1 MPSDHVPHSVSP
13 SVSPGVSSEKKVIRG
28 LEGPHLKG
36 KKTFSKIC
44 AVELRQVNTTI
55 LNMHTQHAD
64 PKHAHELRQ
73 VNTTILNMHT
83 QHAEDMDTHV
93 DPKHAPTRR
102 S

>member
-1 MPSDHVPHSVSP
+1 M
-13 SVSPGVSSEKKVIRG
+13 
-28 LEGPHLKG
+28 
-36 KKTFSKIC
+36 
-44 AVELRQVNTTI
+44 ELR
-55 LNMHTQHAD
+55 QHAD